1 MAGDPVIVSVAQI
14 IHCAL
19 YLLYVSVLSKK
30 REELNVLMAFMVS
43 VIVTALANAI
53 LVYRLNKYGI
63 NKESMYNYVILK
75 YVRDAVVLSAI
86 GNTCIFIGY
95 EVFKKKS
102 LPPITVMV
110 TNPKTLDIIFRIAV
124 VLAVANFAGYVVNF
138 GKISGGFQ
146 KFVTLFYDM
155 SVLFFARLW
164 GKEESKK
171 YRTYA
176 IILCIFRVLI
186 ALFTAY
192 LRIELLQPFIIFFG
206 GYFLGKGRMKYVLS
220 FRIVPALVVM
230 VSFSLVFATLGANR
244 AQFAKV
250 FFKDEDAEQVVT
262 VMERSYAIT
271 SEQESDRNNVL
282 IRGANIAQLSNIFSL
297 VERNG
302 FYNGKISLPLIAAF
316 IPRFLWPEKP
326 SFELGTWFA
335 LEIGVATVNP
345 LTNRA
350 NNSVNMS
357 IPGQL
362 YMDFG
367 YPGVI
372 IGCFFV
378 GLILASFWNA
388 AQFNASPN
396 NIFGTIW
403 GGYLLFFSL
412 FGIGADL
419 QIFVTLTSTY
429 IAFLLIKRLIG
440 LYANT
445 EHRPA
450 MER

>member
-1 MAGDPVIVSVAQI
+1 ML
-14 IHCAL
+14 HCVL
-19 YLLYVSVLSKK
+19 YLLNVLFISKK
-30 REELNVLMAFMVS
+30 KQELNVLMAFMVS
-43 VIVTALANAI
+43 VIVTTLANAI
-53 LVYRLNKYGI
+53 LIYRLNKYGI

-75 YVRDAVVLSAI
+75 YIQDAVVLSAI

-102 LPPITVMV
+102 LPPLTVMV
-110 TNPKTLDIIFRIAV
+110 TNPKVIDIIFR
-124 VLAVANFAGYVVNF
+124 LAVILAIANFAGYVINF

-164 GKEESKK
+164 GKEELKK

-176 IILCIFRVLI
+176 IVLCVFRVLI

-206 GYFLGKGRMKYVLS
+206 GYFLGKGSMKYVLS
-220 FRIVPALVVM
+220 YRIVPAIAVM
-230 VSFSLVFATLGANR
+230 AAFSLVFATLGANR

-250 FFKDEDAEQVVT
+250 FFEDEDVEQVMVLAPAYS
-262 VMERSYAIT
+262 VT

-282 IRGANIAQLSNIFSL
+282 IRGANIAQLSNIINM

-345 LTNRA
+345 LTNRP

-367 YPGVI
+367 YPGVL

-388 AQFNASPN
+388 ARFNDSPN

-403 GGYLLFFSL
+403 GGYLLFFAL

-429 IAFLLIKRLIG
+429 IAFLIIKRGIG
-440 LYANT
+440 LYADT
-445 EHRPA
+445 ERRPA
-450 MER
+450 LERQ